1 MTYPLPQPFLVLAT
15 QNPIESEGVY
25 PLPEAQRDRFL
36 MRIPVDYPTPAEEH
50 AIVAR
55 AARPAATPDR
65 ILSIDDVLALQA
77 AAASVTVDPA
87 VQDYAVRLVLAT
99 RYPRQHGLDEVEG
112 FLAYGASPRAS
123 IGLVHAARAIALIRG
138 RSHALPQ
145 DVYDVAYDVMNHR
158 LVHELR
164 RRGRGRDRRRR
175 ARGHAH
181 EGHRAPRGH
190 PGVLRVTLPL
200 RKRADPS
207 QVPVSALQL
216 TVLRR
221 LDGLLQGDHAGLLPG
236 HGSDTGEAR
245 PYVAGDDPRRIDWA
259 VTARTGDTHV
269 RDTISDHEL
278 ELWLVV
284 DTSASLAFGTAEH
297 TKAEIAWAAAGAFA
311 LLASRRQPCGRR
323 DGGREAHDH
332 PAPQRPQPHRR
343 AARGAAPPRRRRRHR
358 RPRRRP
364 HGRPP
369 VGHPPRDGRGGVRL
383 PRRGTGSCR
392 SALSPPSHD
401 VVAVEVVDQREL
413 ELPDVGLLSVVDP
426 ETGRRRYV
434 DTGSAKIRTRF
445 AEAAAAQRA
454 AIARHL
460 SGTGADHLVL
470 RTDHDWVV
478 DLVRFVGSRKA
489 RRLAAGGRR

>member
-1 MTYPLPQPFLVLAT
+1 M
-15 QNPIESEGVY
+15 
-25 PLPEAQRDRFL
+25 
-36 MRIPVDYPTPAEEH
+36 
-50 AIVAR
+50 
-55 AARPAATPDR
+55 
-65 ILSIDDVLALQA
+65 
-77 AAASVTVDPA
+77 
-87 VQDYAVRLVLAT
+87 
-99 RYPRQHGLDEVEG
+99 
-112 FLAYGASPRAS
+112 
-123 IGLVHAARAIALIRG
+123 
-138 RSHALPQ
+138 
-145 DVYDVAYDVMNHR
+145 
-158 LVHELR
+158 
-164 RRGRGRDRRRR
+164 
-175 ARGHAH
+175 
-181 EGHRAPRGH
+181 
-190 PGVLRVTLPL
+190 TLPL

-245 PYVAGDDPRRIDWA
+245 PYVAGDDPRRIDWP

-311 LLASRRQPCGRR
+311 LLASRGGNRVAAVTAGGKRTIIPPRSGRNHIGVLLAALR
-323 DGGREAHDH
+323 RPVEDGDAGDL
-332 PAPQRPQPHRR
+332 
-343 AARGAAPPRRRRRHR
+343 GAALTAVRR
-358 RPRRRP
+358 
-364 HGRPP
+364 
-369 VGHPPRDGRGGVRL
+369 L
-383 PRRGTGSCR
+383 ATRRGMVVVVSDFLDEGWELPLR
-392 SALSPPSHD
+392 LVAAKHD

-434 DTGSAKIRTRF
+434 DTGSAKIRKRF
-445 AEAAAAQRA
+445 AEAAAAQRVT
-454 AIARHL
+454 IARHL